1 MERVLID
8 RNEILD
14 ILDDRFGFWDY
25 ARDVIARNGLDE
37 YEDEMLH
44 LCDDILEGFKSFA
57 ESAEVIEER
66 KYTTCILHESEFD
79 TYFPM
84 YYYTCGECGES
95 VDSLHADEEY
105 KFCPHC
111 GAQYD
116 KIVRM

>member
-8 RNEILD
+8 RNEVLEF
-14 ILDDRFGFWDY
+14 LEENFGFWEYIRLIKDNY
-25 ARDVIARNGLDE
+25 DVDE
-37 YEDEMLH
+37 TTALSLADEVK
-44 LCDDILEGFKSFA
+44 DAIKNVI
-57 ESAEVIEER
+57 ESMEVIEER
-66 KYTTCILHESEFD
+66 KYTHCILHESEFD

-105 KFCPHC
+105 KFCSHC